1 MQLLY
6 YLDKRLV
13 WCSVLLLWFGAPG
26 KFPIDLDFRQTHK
39 YSYCCIS
46 AMIPDSKPTQRAVE
60 FCEMFDRKR
69 LKGQFWKQFLVVNVF
84 GRAIPKFP
92 CVIALLMIQ
101 NTFPDVCIF
110 ILGVKLCILF
120 ERLIVGTGKRKPIQR
135 TSIHFS
141 KRAKTTPK
149 HLLTYIVTTFPID
162 LCNRVK
168 QIYLEHSR

>member
-1 MQLLY
+1 MKDNFAFCKKNIVFSLDYMQQSAIALL
-6 YLDKRLV
+6 LGQETGLVFSAPPLV
-13 WCSVLLLWFGAPG
+13 WCSMKV
-26 KFPIDLDFRQTHK
+26 PIDLDFRQRHK

-46 AMIPDSKPTQRAVE
+46 AMIPDSKSTQRAVE

-69 LKGQFWKQFLVVNVF
+69 LKGHFWEQFLVVNVF

-120 ERLIVGTGKRKPIQR
+120 ERLIMGKGKRKPIQR
-135 TSIHFS
+135 IFFHFS
-141 KRAKTTPK
+141 
-149 HLLTYIVTTFPID
+149 
-162 LCNRVK
+162 
-168 QIYLEHSR
+168 